1 VIKNVMIN
9 KDKKDI
15 QFEQP
20 SDILLLTNRYIIF
33 VIAFVVAA
41 ILLLGYF
48 FILAPK
54 ITSINSIEKETTKTE
69 ERKENNQILLNS
81 LKEIEAE
88 YQDIMNNRQTDL
100 AALKTMVPQGP
111 QTAELFLLADRLAT
125 KYNLQLI
132 DIALVENVPQ
142 KISTNNVSPEA
153 TSEETAEQIEPE
165 VVTIDELLIASGLKA
180 IIVRLTVA
188 KVINEGEYVSGK
200 DVYNNF
206 KNYLA
211 ALENNM
217 RLLDVQSI
225 AFQAIDAEVVSSYNF
240 NVNLITYYQ

>member
-1 VIKNVMIN
+1 MIN